1 LGGLFVGDLR
11 VDGRNGARC
20 RPPAGLVHRGLIGL
34 HRGFIG
40 PFFVNRRGFTRTM
53 QFLFELAPVIAFVV
67 AYVTGGIYVATATI
81 MIAMA
86 VVLAV
91 DYLRTRRI
99 PKMHGLSAVL
109 VWVFGAATLIL
120 HDIRFIQWKPT
131 VFYWLVAI
139 TFLGSMWIGK
149 QPLLQTLMT
158 AALEGALTPG
168 EGEPEKL
175 QISDASWRR
184 ANLLFVVFYALLG
197 VANLVLV
204 FHTTEAVW
212 AKSKLAFVVVLFVF
226 TAGQFFWLMRKQQP
240 EQSPSAQA

>member
-1 LGGLFVGDLR
+1 
-11 VDGRNGARC
+11 
-20 RPPAGLVHRGLIGL
+20 
-34 HRGFIG
+34 
-40 PFFVNRRGFTRTM
+40 M

-67 AYVTGGIYVATATI
+67 AYVVGGIYAATATI

-131 VFYWLVAI
+131 VFYWLVAV
-139 TFLGSMWIGK
+139 TFLGSMWIGR

-158 AALEGALTPG
+158 AALEGAMT
-168 EGEPEKL
+168 EGEKL
-175 QISDASWRR
+175 QVSDSSWRR

-197 VANLVLV
+197 AANLVLV

-212 AKSKLAFVVVLFVF
+212 AKSKLGFVVVLFAF
-226 TAGQFFWLMRKQQP
+226 TAAQFFWLVRKQQP
-240 EQSPSAQA
+240 EQSPSTQA